1 MFRSKDRHELAELR
15 EQRGALVDLMRALIT
30 RAESQKRD
38 FTERED
44 DEFGTWERRA
54 RSVEREID
62 RLEREQDGRR
72 APGWVTPNMTPSR
85 ALHASGR
92 TPSELGPEQRLAE
105 NLPAAAD
112 DRRLSPEEAQEF
124 SLGRAVRGLA
134 TGMWTDAELEQRVV
148 QETVNVQ
155 GGFLTPEILGAT
167 IIDRIRPQ
175 AQVLNAGATV
185 VPVLSD
191 QHSIPRLTG
200 GVTGTWRSE
209 NAPVTE
215 ETPTF
220 DRITFTVK
228 SLATLVKMSYEL
240 LADAIPSTLDGITND
255 ITQSLAL
262 SLDAAALRGTGVAP
276 QPLGLRNQTG
286 VTIQS
291 LGANG
296 ATLAGYDAL
305 VNAVSAVQQ
314 GNIQP
319 NAALLAARTAKSIAL
334 SKDSTGQPLEQP
346 ALLDGVEQLVTNQIP
361 TNLTQGTATTASEIY
376 VGRWSDLLIGVR
388 PSISV
393 SIQRLSERF
402 ADNLQIGIL
411 AYVRADVQV
420 RHPESFAVVTGVL

>member
-1 MFRSKDRHELAELR
+1 
-15 EQRGALVDLMRALIT
+15 
-30 RAESQKRD
+30 
-38 FTERED
+38 
-44 DEFGTWERRA
+44 
-54 RSVEREID
+54 
-62 RLEREQDGRR
+62 
-72 APGWVTPNMTPSR
+72 
-85 ALHASGR
+85 
-92 TPSELGPEQRLAE
+92 
-105 NLPAAAD
+105 
-112 DRRLSPEEAQEF
+112 
-124 SLGRAVRGLA
+124 
-134 TGMWTDAELEQRVV
+134 MWTDAELEQRVV

-200 GVTGTWRSE
+200 GVAGTWRNE

-240 LADAIPSTLDGITND
+240 LADAIPSTLDGITSD

-262 SLDAAALRGTGVAP
+262 SIDAAALRGSGVAP

-314 GNIQP
+314 SNIQP

-402 ADNLQIGIL
+402 ADNMQIGIL
-411 AYVRADVQV
+411 AYVRADIQV